1 MTRPGRTI
9 RLNAD
14 HAPLAME
21 QLGPVQWPPTLEA
34 SAAVVRRIHECARD
48 EADEALLTDMVLGGA
63 A

>member
-9 RLNAD
+9 RSNAD
-14 HAPLAME
+14 HAPLASE
-21 QLGPVQWPPTLEA
+21 QLGPVQWPPT
-34 SAAVVRRIHECARD
+34 AAVSAVVARRIHECARD